1 MAKVSKNRV
10 TTSNDDVAK
19 IAASEARSIALHGNR
34 IVPGTTRRDP
44 NSTKMLVTI
53 RTMGLNGK
61 PDGGTREVY
70 TSDVFQVH
78 HQEGVKKSLKTT
90 KSADKA
96 KATKVKAKSKSKAN
110 TKSARRSS
118 RKAVAV

>member
-1 MAKVSKNRV
+1 MAKASKNRV
-10 TTSNDDVAK
+10 TSNDDVAK

-96 KATKVKAKSKSKAN
+96 KAVKVKAKAPKA
-110 TKSARRSS
+110 KAKPVRRAR
-118 RKAVAV
+118 KTAVAV